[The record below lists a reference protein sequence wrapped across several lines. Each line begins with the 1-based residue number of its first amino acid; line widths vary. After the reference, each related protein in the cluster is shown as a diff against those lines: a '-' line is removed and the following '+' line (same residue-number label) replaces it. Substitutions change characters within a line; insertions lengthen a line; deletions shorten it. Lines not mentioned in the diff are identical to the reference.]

1 MPSVWNLPS
10 GAAGLSS
17 LPGLDPTAIL
27 SIDTTKDRMRSP
39 DASQVAH
46 SGFCDSW
53 RISARTKS
61 SLASSGG
68 TGPNPSGTAARA
80 AAARAAWVASVEAPR
95 FHQPRP

>member
-1 MPSVWNLPS
+1 
-10 GAAGLSS
+10 
-17 LPGLDPTAIL
+17 
-27 SIDTTKDRMRSP
+27 MRSP
-39 DASQVAH
+39 EASQVAH

-80 AAARAAWVASVEAPR
+80 AAAARAAWVASVDPPG
-95 FHQPRP
+95 FHQPRA